1 MYKRLPILIVLL
13 LTAVTFLKSTNAYA
27 QNSYYVINYTS
38 RNGLPQNSIKS
49 MILDSTGFLWMATES
64 GLVRFDGINFRVYNT
79 LNSPELLSDRIFSIH
94 KTFSNEIVMT
104 NTFGSLY
111 QITPHGIRVIAVG
124 NNNSI
129 LFYGIKGILPSADFY
144 INTNQPDYV
153 YFKKLQIPVNPLV
166 IFAVSQSKYYV
177 RTFDGLALFDNS
189 VKQNEIILKEK
200 NPKIYFNI
208 GKQLFFFSN
217 SNELYLID
225 PQLRKISTCKIEGD
239 LKGIIENSNVVIDNV
254 FNADNNSDNCLII
267 KNYLIEYSFNPHTQ
281 SLETKLIC
289 DKLPVN
295 TIIRALIY
303 NKAKHFIAVG
313 TDTKGLFFFKEQKV
327 KTMRYLHPE
336 RNTNNSYYAQIV
348 LDSNT
353 ILSNWQRE
361 FSIAGVKKSDKVFAG
376 FDINTIHQDKQNNV
390 WYGLN
395 GKFYKYQ
402 LNSNQNKLIDST
414 RDNQPHAL
422 LDEGN
427 YIWIGTEKNISYIK
441 DDILY
446 PYYEIKN
453 NNFNTIPLSIL
464 RGPDSL
470 LWFCNFTGVYRLNT
484 HNRTIDTIH
493 ELSGQFARTL
503 YRVNDMVFI
512 GTYGSGYYVFQN
524 NKITKMPL
532 DRNNNLS
539 QVHAFISDTNG
550 FLWMSTNKGLY
561 KVQLK
566 EISHYLSENT
576 TEVYYYYY
584 GEESGIE
591 NTEFNGGN
599 DPPVV
604 ALNNGYFSFPSMDG
618 LVWFNPY
625 EMITINATEKI
636 LIDQV
641 LVNGE
646 KVNYS
651 DVLYIP
657 AGTQNLT
664 IDFATSYWGSSNNLL
679 LEYMLSGYNKHWQ
692 PINAA
697 DRSLVFSNLPYG
709 NYQLVI
715 RKKSGF
721 GYNNFESFMLP
732 ISVMPRYYETL
743 WFKLFIFLCLI
754 LLLIV
759 VSRLYAS
766 NIKKRNLV
774 LELKVEER
782 TKELSFVNEQLKK
795 SVSVKDKLI
804 SILSHDIIT
813 PLRFI
818 TMVARKGGSSSNV
831 NEVEQ
836 LHQIID
842 DIKNASQKLHNN
854 AQNILNWIKHQ
865 NKRISVN
872 YTHVAVAALAD
883 DVTELLL
890 ELASSK
896 QVEIINNISSEDIIK
911 TDKNILAIILNNL
924 ISNAIKFTAK
934 GSITIDSKHD
944 VTNYIIAVSDTG
956 TGMSREQIDQIQH
969 KIKSKTITVANPSS
983 GSNGNG
989 LGYIIISELIEI
1001 LHGTLTIESIV
1012 NKGTTVKIIIPLNNS

>member
-1 MYKRLPILIVLL
+1 MYKRLRILIVLL
-13 LTAVTFLKSTNAYA
+13 LTVVPFFISININA

-49 MILDSTGFLWMATES
+49 MILDSTGFLWLATES
-64 GLVRFDGINFRVYNT
+64 GLVRFDGINFKVNNT
-79 LNSPELLSDRIFSIH
+79 LNTPELLSDRIFELH
-94 KTFSNEIVMT
+94 KTFNNEIVMS

-111 QITPHGIRVIAVG
+111 KVTSNGIQVLAAGKRNTI
-124 NNNSI
+124 S
-129 LFYGIKGILPSADFY
+129 FYTLKGILPTADFY
-144 INTNQPDYV
+144 IKTNNPDFSL
-153 YFKKLQIPVNPLV
+153 FKQNQITYSPLA
-166 IFAVSQSKYYV
+166 IFPISTTNYYT
-177 RTFDGLALFDNS
+177 RTVTGFAFFDGF
-189 VKQNEIILKEK
+189 VKQSEINLKEM
-200 NPKIYFNI
+200 NPKLFFKI
-208 GKQLFFFSN
+208 GKQLFFFSK
-217 SNELYLID
+217 SNELFLIS
-225 PQLRKISTCKIEGD
+225 PELNGITACKIEGD
-239 LKGIIENSNVVIDNV
+239 LPEVIRKTNAIVDHV
-254 FNADNNSDNCLII
+254 FNDENNSDNCLLI
-267 KNYLIEYSFNPHTQ
+267 KNYLLDFSFNPQ
-281 SLETKLIC
+281 SLTLSTKIIC
-289 DKLPVN
+289 DKLPEN
-295 TIIRALIY
+295 TIIYSLVY
-303 NKAKHFIAVG
+303 NKRKHFIAVG
-313 TDTKGLFFFKEQKV
+313 TDTKGLFIYKEQNV
-327 KTMRYLHPE
+327 KTLRYLQPE
-336 RNTNNSYYAQIV
+336 VNTNNAYYAQIV

-353 ILSNWQRE
+353 ILTNWQRE
-361 FSIAGVKKSDKVFAG
+361 FSPSGAKKSNKVFAG
-376 FDINTIHQDKQNNV
+376 FDINTIHKDNQNNI
-390 WYGLN
+390 WYGLK
-395 GKFYKYQ
+395 GKFYKYE
-402 LNSNQNKLIDST
+402 LNSNQNKLIDSI
-414 RDNQPHAL
+414 RGNQPHAL
-422 LDEGN
+422 FDEGN
-427 YIWIGTEKNISYIK
+427 SIWIGTEKNISYVK
-441 DDILY
+441 GDIMY
-446 PYYEIKN
+446 PFYEIKN

-470 LWFCNFTGVYRLNT
+470 LWFCNFTGVFRLNT
-484 HNRTIDTIH
+484 SNHNIDTIQ
-493 ELSGQFARTL
+493 ELSGQFARVL
-503 YRVNDMVFI
+503 YLVNDLVFI
-512 GTYGSGYYVFQN
+512 GTYGSGYYVYQN

-550 FLWMSTNKGLY
+550 YLWMSTNKGLY
-561 KVQLK
+561 KAHLN
-566 EISHYLSENT
+566 EISHYLSDST

-584 GEESGIE
+584 GEENGIE
-591 NTEFNGGN
+591 NIEFNGGN

-625 EMITINATEKI
+625 EMITINASEKI
-636 LIDQV
+636 IIDQV

-651 DVLYIP
+651 DALYIP
-657 AGTQNLT
+657 AGTQNIT

-679 LEYMLSGYNKHWQ
+679 LEYMLSGYHKLWQ

-697 DRSLVFSNLPYG
+697 DRSLIFSNLPYG

-721 GYNNFESFMLP
+721 GPDNFESIMLP

-743 WFKLFIFLCLI
+743 WFKLFLFLCL
-754 LLLIV
+754 LLLLVV
-759 VSRLYAS
+759 VSRLYAA

-782 TKELSFVNEQLKK
+782 TKELSFVNEQLLK

-865 NKRISVN
+865 NKRITVN
-872 YTHVAVAALAD
+872 YNHVAVAALAD
-883 DVTELLL
+883 EVTELLL

-896 QVEIINNISSEDIIK
+896 QIEIINNISSDDIIK

-924 ISNAIKFTAK
+924 FSNAIKFTTK
-934 GSITIDSKHD
+934 GRITIDAKHD
-944 VTNYIIAVSDTG
+944 MTNYIITVSDTG
-956 TGMSREQIDQIQH
+956 TGMSSEQIDQIQH
-969 KIKSKTITVANPSS
+969 KIKSKIITAANPSS

-1001 LHGTLTIESIV
+1001 LHGTFTIESAL
-1012 NKGTTVKIIIPLNNS
+1012 NKGTTVQIIIPLKNF